1 MFEGSGAELMGREGV
16 GHRADCP
23 SINKQTALKGDMV
36 VLSPSPFRFQ
46 TLQFTSQKGQRT
58 DGGGVLISFRD
69 NAPKDTKHS
78 IAHLSSSP
86 WPRIVKEETDPMELS
101 DN

>member
-1 MFEGSGAELMGREGV
+1 MFEGSGAELMGREGE
-16 GHRADCP
+16 HWADCP

-36 VLSPSPFRFQ
+36 LLSPSLAFQISDIQ

-58 DGGGVLISFRD
+58 DGGGVLISFRGI
-69 NAPKDTKHS
+69 APKDTKHS

-86 WPRIVKEETDPMELS
+86 WPRIVK
-101 DN
+101 